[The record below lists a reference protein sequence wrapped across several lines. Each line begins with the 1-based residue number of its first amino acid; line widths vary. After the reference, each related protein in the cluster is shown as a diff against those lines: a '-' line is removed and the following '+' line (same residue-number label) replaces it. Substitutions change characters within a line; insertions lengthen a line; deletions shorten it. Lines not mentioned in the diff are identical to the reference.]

1 MSDSEGH
8 IESPA
13 AATSPPADSPVADDD
28 DLFGDGGSDD
38 DNNKDDDSNKG
49 GNDDNDNDDDDE
61 GQLSDQPLS
70 EHGLDS
76 DDDDDGARYGDD
88 GERRS
93 RQQQQKQQQTREEV
107 VMDVDVFRHRTPK
120 SVDGN
125 VSCCSC
131 SDTRLCLSFC
141 PLLLLWQAAAN
152 PFPLPSPQL
161 QSLRIPPFIK
171 ISPQE
176 YNPDTFEPSA
186 FDLENSLAKIPHSVA
201 RFRRDPA
208 TGAVQSNTTI
218 YRWSDGSVTLAVGDE
233 HFEVLTKGLADPETL
248 TDKGGYQEL
257 KDAHYYAA
265 AAHLSS
271 SLLLTVGHVTAQY
284 SVRANRTVAD
294 DALKRL
300 TDRLQAAAQA
310 PDQKA
315 NMIIRTVRDPEL
327 AKKEAELA
335 EKERERAKRRRETA
349 AARLDG
355 SHTGSRSG
363 WGGGALSVGDLEGGG
378 GGRRGGGARRK
389 SGAGG
394 ARAKRR
400 RDEYDSDDELPQGAR
415 RNDEYDKG
423 DDFIAPSD
431 DDMSDEGGDDD
442 EEEEEELD
450 DEDDDEDDR
459 RGSSRRTKRQKTVES
474 DDDDADGDDDLPA
487 ARRNRRHIIDDDDD
501 DE

>member
-8 IESPA
+8 IESPE
-13 AATSPPADSPVADDD
+13 AATSPPAESPIADDDDAIASGD
-28 DLFGDGGSDD
+28 DLFGDDGGDD
-38 DNNKDDDSNKG
+38 DNN
-49 GNDDNDNDDDDE
+49 DNNDDDE

-76 DDDDDGARYGDD
+76 DDDDDGARYGED
-88 GERRS
+88 GERQP
-93 RQQQQKQQQTREEV
+93 RQQQQTREEV
-107 VMDVDVFRHRTPK
+107 LMDVDIFRHRTPK
-120 SVDGN
+120 TADGN
-125 VSCCSC
+125 
-131 SDTRLCLSFC
+131 
-141 PLLLLWQAAAN
+141 
-152 PFPLPSPQL
+152 L

-171 ISPQE
+171 MMPEE
-176 YNPDTFEPSA
+176 YHPDSFVPTD

-233 HFEVLTKGLADPETL
+233 HFEVLTKGLADPEDMTE
-248 TDKGGYQEL
+248 KGGYQEL
-257 KDAHYYAA
+257 KDSHYYAV

-271 SLLLTVGHVTAQY
+271 NLLLTVGHVTAQY
-284 SVRANRTVAD
+284 SVRANHTVAD

-300 TDRLQAAAQA
+300 TDRLQAATQG
-310 PDQKA
+310 PEHSA

-335 EKERERAKRRRETA
+335 EKERDRAKRRREAA

-355 SHTGSRSG
+355 SAPVGGRSG
-363 WGGGALSVGDLEGGG
+363 WGAGALSVGDLEGGG
-378 GGRRGGGARRK
+378 GRRGGGSRRK

-431 DDMSDEGGDDD
+431 DDMSEEAGDDD
-442 EEEEEELD
+442 DEEEEELD

-459 RGSSRRTKRQKTVES
+459 RGSSRRAKRQKTVES
-474 DDDDADGDDDLPA
+474 EEEDADGDDDLPA

-501 DE
+501 E